1 RGLLSGGGQRRHAQ
15 ACRPRARHGA
25 GSGGAVPGRTFGR
38 AGPDQLAPAR
48 RSDPRAAR
56 QSGRHGGNGHARAPE
71 HFRDRQQLG
80 FPRPG
85 DQEPARDGRSARI
98 AGQSAGPQGGTF
110 SDPQRRRACRLAGA
124 RRPIQQKGDDRMKR
138 ANPAVV
144 GGFVVGA
151 VVLVV
156 IGLLVFGG
164 IGWFAQTNTYIAY
177 FPGSVKGLQVGA
189 PVDFRGV
196 TIGEVKE
203 IRVLFDPAQV
213 SARIPVIM
221 ELDPTQIDVIGG
233 REVVTQ
239 PEDADQLLE
248 AGLAAQL
255 QLQSLLTGLL
265 FVNLDFYPE
274 AQARLVGGEQP
285 YPEIPTIPSDL
296 EQLQE
301 RAGDVAARLPDLL
314 DQLNGLLAEAN
325 RALGQTSEDFSSI
338 VSDLA

>member
-1 RGLLSGGGQRRHAQ
+1 
-15 ACRPRARHGA
+15 
-25 GSGGAVPGRTFGR
+25 
-38 AGPDQLAPAR
+38 
-48 RSDPRAAR
+48 
-56 QSGRHGGNGHARAPE
+56 
-71 HFRDRQQLG
+71 
-80 FPRPG
+80 
-85 DQEPARDGRSARI
+85 
-98 AGQSAGPQGGTF
+98 
-110 SDPQRRRACRLAGA
+110 
-124 RRPIQQKGDDRMKR
+124 
-138 ANPAVV
+138 
-144 GGFVVGA
+144 
-151 VVLVV
+151 
-156 IGLLVFGG
+156 
-164 IGWFAQTNTYIAY
+164 AQTNTYIAY

-338 VSDLA
+338 VSELAVISREAREATPELVARTTAATEDIRRVAESMEGLLETNRDAIGAMIDEWTTTASAMRRMADQVEQLVAENRQGLRDFTQGGLYEYTGLALDAQRLVDQLTRVTEELERDPARFLFGDRAQGVRAE